1 MKTFKSLLSE
11 VYELPA
17 EKTDPGSELYIRQV
31 DQLNSHTYT
40 RSFHTPPTPERS
52 NPKLNV
58 VKTHFIPNAVF
69 ADDPYDADKG
79 SYSMSFSVN
88 SQYAKIP
95 GEHSRSI
102 PDTLKIMGTVLSHAK
117 HFVKSNPHVHTLTYS
132 ATGDS
137 EEEVKSKQKHYSAII
152 SKFRKEVP
160 HLSFKEEDPISDISY
175 PAPITISLSA

>member
-160 HLSFKEEDPISDISY
+160 HLSFKEEDRDISY
-175 PAPITISLSA
+175 PRQLLFH